1 MVICNALS
9 MQIFLLLCSIVLNI
23 NRHLKTSAT
32 ILLLFFVTIQTFT
45 SFVYDA
51 AYSLNKTYVAN
62 TLCINKQQPQMHC
75 DGKCFLAKE
84 KQNEQKQDQQSNN
97 TKREK
102 FEVQPFFLP
111 EEIILEGALA
121 FITAPYCKPG
131 NIMLSD
137 YQQVV
142 FHPPAA

>member
-1 MVICNALS
+1 LRTA
-9 MQIFLLLCSIVLNI
+9 
-23 NRHLKTSAT
+23 AT
-32 ILLLFFVTIQTFT
+32 ILLSFFAIVQTFT

-75 DGKCFLAKE
+75 NGKCFLAKE
-84 KQNEQKQDQQSNN
+84 KQNEEKRDQQSNN

-111 EEIILEGALA
+111 DEIILKDTLA
-121 FITAPYCKPG
+121 IINTPHCKPG
-131 NIMLSD
+131 NIMLSG